1 MQVSTKVGA
10 GAIQAERRGAPRAL
24 STNGCPARRG
34 AARAALLVGALV
46 ACAVVVAAVWLVLRD
61 GTRVEPAPPR
71 TALAGGE
78 RTRAEGAPLE
88 PALER
93 DAPVA
98 KAPTSEGSKTL
109 PPRAF
114 DGRGRVHGELVAGRG
129 TTHPE
134 RWSLVLEGSPMLQG
148 RERASYQ
155 RLEFEHGERAFDVP
169 DLPLAGYRVRVEA
182 EGLNGPPVDVLLVAS
197 SPAAFVTLTVTPS
210 GFLDGQVRL
219 ADGAPAE
226 GLRVTLESA
235 ATRARRAIDCD
246 VNGAF
251 VLRDVVDGEY
261 RLYYGPPDAPL
272 LPARDLVFRAPSL
285 RMPEVQLPQ
294 VSGLRVTVLDDYQT
308 KVPGAVVTGTS
319 DNGGAFEAQADSAGL
334 AHSRFLLP
342 GTWRIEVRRGMETS
356 GRVTVEV
363 GLEGEAE
370 LSVHVHMP

>member
-1 MQVSTKVGA
+1 MPQSSPSRV
-10 GAIQAERRGAPRAL
+10 AL
-24 STNGCPARRG
+24 LAFLLVLAAPARPQG
-34 AARAALLVGALV
+34 
-46 ACAVVVAAVWLVLRD
+46 
-61 GTRVEPAPPR
+61 RVI
-71 TALAGGE
+71 
-78 RTRAEGAPLE
+78 
-88 PALER
+88 
-93 DAPVA
+93 V
-98 KAPTSEGSKTL
+98 
-109 PPRAF
+109 RAF

-246 VNGAF
+246 VNGRQGMWTCTESSASPSRPTST
-251 VLRDVVDGEY
+251 VTR
-261 RLYYGPPDAPL
+261 PL
-272 LPARDLVFRAPSL
+272 
-285 RMPEVQLPQ
+285 
-294 VSGLRVTVLDDYQT
+294 VSIPRRTSMRH
-308 KVPGAVVTGTS
+308 VPGSRKRACARPAESACASNAPPLSDVPVTT
-319 DNGGAFEAQADSAGL
+319 A
-334 AHSRFLLP
+334 P
-342 GTWRIEVRRGMETS
+342 GTFVW
-356 GRVTVEV
+356 
-363 GLEGEAE
+363 
-370 LSVHVHMP
+370 